1 MFRGAHTLNLD
12 AKGRVA
18 VPVRFRQLL
27 RDRCEGQVVVTIDRD
42 DPALLVY
49 PLPEWEVIEEELTK
63 LPTLDEGARAL
74 QRMLIGHATE
84 CELDGNG
91 RILLPSPLREYA
103 SVDKRVMVVGQ
114 GKKFEIW
121 NEQIWAERREAWRTR
136 GKEGGEPLSARLAAL
151 SF

>member
-1 MFRGAHTLNLD
+1 MFRGAHALNLD
-12 AKGRVA
+12 AKGRLA

-27 RDRCEGQVVVTIDRD
+27 HDRCDGQVVVTIDRD

-49 PLPEWEVIEEELTK
+49 PLPQWELIEEELTN

-91 RILLPSPLREYA
+91 RVLLPSTLREYA

-121 NEQIWAERREAWRTR
+121 NEQIWNERREVWRKK
-136 GKEGGEPLSARLAAL
+136 GKEGGEPLSARLGSL